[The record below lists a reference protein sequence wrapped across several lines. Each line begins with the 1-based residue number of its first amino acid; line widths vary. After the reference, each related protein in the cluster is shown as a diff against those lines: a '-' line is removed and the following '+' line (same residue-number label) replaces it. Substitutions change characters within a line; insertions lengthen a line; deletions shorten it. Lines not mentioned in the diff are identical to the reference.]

1 VYAVEA
7 LRRQWHASGERLDS
21 RLDGLT
27 DDELF
32 WAPVEAETWSVRRD
46 DSAPSGWQID
56 YAWPVPDPPPLT
68 TIAWR
73 LVHLANGNW
82 IYWEH
87 AFGPGERM
95 FPDLA
100 VPGTAAEARAY
111 WRASRVPVTDWL
123 ATARDADLDEVRPS
137 HDGEARSAGELVL
150 VLTDEQ
156 AHHGA
161 EIGVLRDLYRAR
173 AVSSPAEASR

>member
-1 VYAVEA
+1 MDAVEA
-7 LRRQWHASGERLDS
+7 LRSQWHASGERLDA
-21 RLDGLT
+21 RLGGLT

-32 WAPVEAETWSVRRD
+32 WAPAGGEIWSVRRD
-46 DSAPSGWQID
+46 DRAPSGWQID
-56 YAWPVPDPPPLT
+56 YAWPEPDPPAVT

-87 AFGPGERM
+87 AFGPGARM

-100 VPGTAAEARAY
+100 VPGTADQARAY
-111 WRASRVPVTDWL
+111 WRASREPVTAWL

-137 HDGEARSAGELVL
+137 HDGAVRSAGEVVLILV
-150 VLTDEQ
+150 DEQ
-156 AHHGA
+156 THHGA

-173 AVSSPAEASR
+173 AVSSPSAAGR